1 MTRGL
6 GIIGNCSYSA
16 LVRDGSVEWL
26 CWPRPDSSF
35 VFGPLLDRERGG
47 AFTVEGL
54 DATEIRQEYLENTNV
69 LRTVFN
75 GPSGAFELF
84 DFAPRFQQFQ
94 RFFKPSMLVR
104 IMRPLSGEPRAR
116 VRCSPRYE
124 YGLVEAG
131 SWRASNHIE
140 YTGLPAPLRL
150 TTNLPLTY
158 VEDQRPFL
166 LERERHLVLTW
177 GQPLEAGLE
186 ETAEHF
192 LERTVDYWRRWVK
205 GTRVPRDYQREVVRS
220 ALALK
225 LHQYEDTGALLAATT
240 TSLPEH
246 PSSGRTWD
254 YRYCWLRD
262 AYFTL
267 NAFERLGHSE
277 EMELFL
283 EYLRNLAEREG
294 ALQPAYRINGS
305 EDAPEQELTHLTGF
319 NGDGPVRVGNQA
331 FEHRQ
336 NDVYGEMV
344 LAVSR
349 LFLDTRFVGDI
360 PPRTAVSIASGLLDK
375 IEARLEEPDAGP
387 WEFRGRASL
396 HSFAV
401 LMHWAGSRR
410 AVEIAEALGD
420 ESLAER
426 ARQIQARAAGILET
440 RCWNGEIGALTQV
453 VGEDQLDAANL
464 LAVHLGYLQPDD
476 SRAASHVDAIRERLS
491 VNGGMLRRYDG
502 VDDFGDMQAAFTVCS
517 FWLVEALA
525 ILDRKDEARTLFEHL
540 LELHNGLGLYS
551 EDILPDTNEQAGNF
565 PQTYSHVGLINA
577 AFRLS
582 RSWD

>member
-35 VFGPLLDRERGG
+35 VFGPLLDHERGG

-69 LRTVFN
+69 LRTVFD
-75 GPSGAFELF
+75 GPSGSFELF
-84 DFAPRFQQFQ
+84 DFAPRFQQYQ

-104 IMRPLSGEPRAR
+104 ILRPLSGEPRAR

-131 SWRASNHIE
+131 FWRASNHIE

-192 LERTVDYWRRWVK
+192 LERTIDYWRRWVK

-246 PSSGRTWD
+246 PNSGRTWD

-267 NAFERLGHSE
+267 NALERLGHSE

-305 EDAPEQELTHLTGF
+305 AEAPERELEHLSGF
-319 NGDGPVRVGNQA
+319 NGDGPVRIGNQA

-349 LFLDTRFVGDI
+349 LFLDTRFVGEI
-360 PPRTAVSIASGLLDK
+360 PPLTAVSIVSGLLDK

-387 WEFRGRASL
+387 WEFRGRTSL

-420 ESLAER
+420 EALAAR
-426 ARQIQARAAGILET
+426 ARALET
-440 RCWNGEIGALTQV
+440 RARTLLDTRCWSDEVGALTQA
-453 VGEDQLDAANL
+453 VGETNVDAVNL
-464 LAVHLGYLQPDD
+464 LAVHLGYLGPDD
-476 SRAASHVDAIRERLS
+476 PRATSHVNVIRDRLS

-502 VDDFGDMQAAFTVCS
+502 ADDFGDMEAAFTVCS
-517 FWLVEALA
+517 FWLAEALA
-525 ILDRKDEARTLFEHL
+525 ILGRNEEARALFEYL
-540 LELHNGLGLYS
+540 LALDNGLGLYS
-551 EDILPDTNEQAGNF
+551 EDVLPDTLEQAGNF

-582 RSWD
+582 RTWD